1 MAAPPV
7 LSTCQLVNLST
18 RKLVYLLTIPHILST
33 RQLVTCVSMILSPFA
48 VNCMTATVREVVVS
62 LRVSRA
68 VANALVYGKIFFC
81 LVFSKKFNIMST
93 LFAHQ
98 SPTLPQKIDSR
109 EGWFWCKMGVVA
121 NAGKMNIYVKQ
132 PPFTAV
138 FGLFAAKYSAIC
150 R

>member
-68 VANALVYGKIFFC
+68 VAHVLVYG
-81 LVFSKKFNIMST
+81 T
-93 LFAHQ
+93 
-98 SPTLPQKIDSR
+98 ID
-109 EGWFWCKMGVVA
+109 FV
-121 NAGKMNIYVKQ
+121 
-132 PPFTAV
+132 
-138 FGLFAAKYSAIC
+138 
-150 R
+150 

>member
-68 VANALVYGKIFFC
+68 VAYALVYGKIFF
-81 LVFSKKFNIMST
+81 V
-93 LFAHQ
+93 
-98 SPTLPQKIDSR
+98 
-109 EGWFWCKMGVVA
+109 
-121 NAGKMNIYVKQ
+121 
-132 PPFTAV
+132 
-138 FGLFAAKYSAIC
+138 
-150 R
+150 